1 MTSKRIVKEFLN
13 KPNNI
18 VFPMFRI
25 EDDSGNL
32 IEVYERELKE
42 AIVDCLKQAMEDGY
56 KRGQVETEAAN
67 LFDVTIGGHKDW

>member
-18 VFPMFRI
+18 VFPMFHI
-25 EDDSGNL
+25 EDDNGNL

-42 AIVDCLKQAMEDGY
+42 AIIDCLKQAMADGY
-56 KRGQVETEAAN
+56 KQGNLEAEAVA
-67 LFDVTIGGHKDW
+67 LYDVTIGGHKDW